1 MLINFFDERD
11 TFVKIDK
18 LRNKLTKEIYEET
31 CEELTECLIDIDLVH
46 WQPLLNSLHT
56 NFVTNL
62 VPWDFC
68 IPHSHGSRTN
78 LKILHLK
85 QNS

>member
-1 MLINFFDERD
+1 MLTLREPTSVTTRTKYFEIFRNYATLMLINFFDERD

-46 WQPLLNSLHT
+46 
-56 NFVTNL
+56 
-62 VPWDFC
+62 
-68 IPHSHGSRTN
+68 
-78 LKILHLK
+78 
-85 QNS
+85 